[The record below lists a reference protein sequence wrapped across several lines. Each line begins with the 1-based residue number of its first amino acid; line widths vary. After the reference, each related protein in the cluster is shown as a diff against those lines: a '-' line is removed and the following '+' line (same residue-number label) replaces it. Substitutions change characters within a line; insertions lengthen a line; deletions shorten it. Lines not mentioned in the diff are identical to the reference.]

1 MDMLKI
7 MQEVG
12 KCIGCTTCAT
22 LCPEAFEMK
31 ENKAHL
37 VDAEHSE
44 DIEIIDLHDGNMANV
59 KSAAES
65 CPVNC
70 IHLNGEIAYA
80 KAWERK

>member
-1 MDMLKI
+1 MLKI
-7 MQEVG
+7 MQDVG
-12 KCIGCTTCAT
+12 RCIGCTTCAT

-31 ENKAHL
+31 ENKAHVVNAAYSEEIEMVEL
-37 VDAEHSE
+37 NNVNDA
-44 DIEIIDLHDGNMANV
+44 MV
-59 KSAAES
+59 KAAAES